1 MEDILTQRFNYAT
14 ITVFKDYSKISD
26 KKKSLNSKSVDL
38 DVFDDEEEKIQVTKP
53 INEFNIFFED
63 FNKPKIGRIVEFPE
77 KMGKRK
83 TRFFY
88 GESGINEQT
97 TVNYAFRNFQTRNDR
112 HIKRHYGNPFSEITV
127 NTIERSIRRHGD
139 KVTIKVY
146 RHTSHRGF
154 NNIYFRKST
163 NVQSVTFNTVTGNF
177 TTLSMNKESKSK
189 HTLFRTNNFGFLV
202 QAFKGGGI
210 LDMRQSLDEK
220 SVLFD
225 DYTKTFSNSDFVFQ
239 IDKVFKL
246 NQNIVFNGKW
256 FVQLMLERFVELK
269 KIKVSNDYGYW
280 IANFYPTEKFLKKN
294 ERKLVASILDMFQI
308 KSKITIKIMHDNNKI
323 DIHTFARLCYFFG
336 DNFSKYI
343 GSIDRTHFNN
353 MIYGTETLGGPNKF
367 HFANEM
373 KRDDFEISNIEKE
386 NIVKI
391 INNVKPKLSGFEG
404 LLPRETPIK
413 SRFVDELYDHFNMI
427 KKLRKYDNSLYLKS
441 KTYDDFHNEHM
452 ELSKMISFIKKG
464 WVIEY
469 KFADDMVDDVE
480 KPIDLKIDLGD
491 DKFGDITFYPHILK
505 REEEYDE
512 EGRFMHHCVASYSD
526 KERSI
531 IVSLR
536 TEDKQDR
543 ITCEFHCQDGS
554 LLQARLFCNRQPPA
568 DMLLA
573 LDVLKPKMTKYA
585 RLGILHS
592 LDRKKVPIKI
602 NGVEVIPE
610 KKEVKPDHLFDRL
623 FQPNNQF

>member
-14 ITVFKDYSKISD
+14 ITVFKDYCKISD

-554 LLQARLFCNRQPPA
+554 LLQARHFCNRQPPA

>member
-14 ITVFKDYSKISD
+14 ITVFKDYCKISD

-38 DVFDDEEEKIQVTKP
+38 DVFDDEEEKVRVTRP
-53 INEFNIFFED
+53 IDEFNIFFED
-63 FNKPKIGRIVEFPE
+63 FTKPKVGRIVEFPE

-88 GESGINEQT
+88 GDTGINEQT
-97 TVNYAFRNFQTRNDR
+97 TINYALHNFQTTNDR

-163 NVQSVTFNTVTGNF
+163 SVQSVTFNMLTGNF
-177 TTLSMNKESKSK
+177 TTLNMNKEPKSK
-189 HTLFRTNNFGFLV
+189 NTLFRTNNFGFLV
-202 QAFKGGGI
+202 QAFKQGGI
-210 LDMRQSLDEK
+210 LDMRQPLDEK
-220 SVLFD
+220 SVLFN
-225 DYTKTFSNSDFVFQ
+225 DYTKTFNNSDFVFQ

-246 NQNIVFNGKW
+246 NQNFVFNGKW

-280 IANFYPTEKFLKKN
+280 IANYYPTEKFLKKN

-343 GSIDRTHFNN
+343 GSIDRTHFKN
-353 MIYGTETLGGPNKF
+353 MSHGSEILAGPNKF

-373 KRDDFEISNIEKE
+373 KSNHFEISNIEKE

-391 INNVKPKLSGFEG
+391 INNVKPIVRGFEG
-404 LLPRETPIK
+404 LSPRETPIK
-413 SRFVDELYDHFNMI
+413 SRFIDELYDHFNMI
-427 KKLRKYDNSLYLKS
+427 KKLRKYDGSLYLKS

-452 ELSKMISFIKKG
+452 ELSKMMSFIKKG

-469 KFADDMVDDVE
+469 KFDDKMEKDVE
-480 KPIDLKIDLGD
+480 TPIDLKIDLGD

-526 KERSI
+526 KEKSI

-536 TEDKQDR
+536 TLDKQDR
-543 ITCEFHCQDGS
+543 ITCEFHCQDGT
-554 LLQARLFCNRQPPA
+554 LLQARHFCNKQPPA
-568 DMLLA
+568 DMLMA
-573 LDVLKPKMTKYA
+573 LDMLKPKMTKYA

-592 LDRKKVPIKI
+592 LDKKKVPIKI

-623 FQPNNQF
+623 FERRLPF